1 MYLKFRSQNFTI
13 IITWKFG
20 PEWVPKKVGPSLD
33 SGSEMIL
40 AQKSVQL
47 PYSFQAHCPEPRASL
62 GCVFTLLPCLFWNL
76 SWIVMDTR
84 TERLLARLG
93 RGDRSPVVVNVLFWV
108 DSQTTLLLRQKL
120 LLTVHLLRFVRCDL
134 ESCVFKWRSVSGE
147 AFRAVG
153 MWVSTAFLLRLW
165 VTAWWL
171 KSRSWPGS
179 SSA

>member
-1 MYLKFRSQNFTI
+1 MKVNFKCPSHGDLKRWCLFQLLNLNIQSMYLKFRSQNFTI

-84 TERLLARLG
+84 QRGFLLGLAGVTALLLWLMCCFEWTPRRPYSLG
-93 RGDRSPVVVNVLFWV
+93 R
-108 DSQTTLLLRQKL
+108 
-120 LLTVHLLRFVRCDL
+120 
-134 ESCVFKWRSVSGE
+134 
-147 AFRAVG
+147 
-153 MWVSTAFLLRLW
+153 
-165 VTAWWL
+165 
-171 KSRSWPGS
+171 S
-179 SSA
+179 SSSLCISWDL